1 MRWIS
6 GGWSR
11 FATRL
16 GLLLVLAVAAGCGPG
31 RGKVSGRVLYRG
43 APLPGGVVT
52 FRPADARQNPVS
64 APIDEE
70 GRYEA
75 VLPVGEVAVS
85 IDNRMLRP
93 RANVGAG
100 LTAGLP
106 LPPELRKKPETVP
119 PEPDRAAPTETD
131 AVKPP
136 GRYVEIPYKY
146 YQMETSNLRFAVSGG
161 DQPHD
166 IGLTD

>member
-1 MRWIS
+1 MRWIA
-6 GGWSR
+6 GGGSR
-11 FATRL
+11 FVAGL

-31 RGKVSGRVLYRG
+31 RGKVSGRVLFRG

-70 GRYEA
+70 GHYEA

-93 RANVGAG
+93 RANVGTG
-100 LTAGLP
+100 LTADLP
-106 LPPELRKKPETVP
+106 LPPEVRRKPQTAGP
-119 PEPDRAAPTETD
+119 GTDGPDPQETD

-136 GRYVEIPYKY
+136 GRYVEVPDRSCK
-146 YQMETSNLRFAVSGG
+146 METSDLQFIVSGG
-161 DQPHD
+161 DQAHD
-166 IGLTD
+166 LVLRD